1 MRPLRKRAR
10 QTWLVA
16 HIVSSVGWLGA
27 EVAALALCLTGMA
40 ATGQTR
46 RAMFVSADVLADTL
60 LVPTSLLALGT
71 GVVLGLG
78 TKWGLVTYYWAFAK
92 LLMGALLVVASAFAL
107 NGALA
112 LAAASPPD
120 GGESASLA
128 GMMSVIATVGLFA
141 SVISVTKPWGRIK
154 IRSRVR
160 EAS

>member
-10 QTWLVA
+10 QVWLTA
-16 HIVSSVGWLGA
+16 HVISSVGWLGA
-27 EVAALALCLTGMA
+27 EAAALALCLTGMA
-40 ATGQTR
+40 ATGPER

-60 LVPTSLLALGT
+60 LVPTSRAALVT
-71 GVVLGLG
+71 GVVLAMG
-78 TKWGLVTYYWAFAK
+78 TKWGLVTYYWVFTK
-92 LLMGALLVVASAFAL
+92 LVIGALLVVASAYAL
-107 NGALA
+107 NNALA
-112 LAAASPPD
+112 TAAASPPI

-128 GMMSVIATVGLFA
+128 GMMAVIATLGVFA